1 MGQIYQPGGW
11 QEIEGVPSEVS
22 DAEILAAVRNVVRAE
37 TAVPP
42 AAEEEPAPSR
52 LRQWQP
58 AEAVQPNQVPE
69 AAARA
74 ERAFM
79 ARLLD
84 RLRG

>member
-22 DAEILAAVRNVVRAE
+22 DAEILAAVRNVVRTE

-42 AAEEEPAPSR
+42 EPEETSAPSR
-52 LRQWQP
+52 IRKWHP
-58 AEAVQPNQVPE
+58 AKAVQPKQSSE
-69 AAARA
+69 AAAKA